1 MVAQDA
7 RYIGLRR
14 VERALRRPADPPPT
28 GSSASALCAP
38 PFSASGNLP
47 SNDRGGNPIMKTN
60 HRMTKLT
67 IAGTTA
73 LATILFV
80 PSFSSHGGAV
90 GVTPCFA
97 QSGGGAG
104 VNVGVGVGVNGAGTS
119 TGAKTGVNGNVS
131 GDPGL
136 TGNTS
141 GDAGLKGNTSGD
153 PGLTGNTHS
162 SVNSQGQ
169 VGLGGNAGAGGGFG
183 TGGH

>member
-1 MVAQDA
+1 MM
-7 RYIGLRR
+7 
-14 VERALRRPADPPPT
+14 T
-28 GSSASALCAP
+28 
-38 PFSASGNLP
+38 
-47 SNDRGGNPIMKTN
+47 MN

-67 IAGTTA
+67 IAGATA

-80 PSFSSHGGAV
+80 PNFSSHGAAV

-104 VNVGVGVGVNGAGTS
+104 VGV
-119 TGAKTGVNGNVS
+119 GVNGNVS

-141 GDAGLKGNTSGD
+141 GDAGLKGNTNGD
-153 PGLTGNTHS
+153 PGLTGNTRS

-169 VGLGGNAGAGGGFG
+169 PGIGGNAGAGASGSVG
-183 TGGH
+183 TGSH

>member
-1 MVAQDA
+1 MTTKHH
-7 RYIGLRR
+7 I
-14 VERALRRPADPPPT
+14 
-28 GSSASALCAP
+28 
-38 PFSASGNLP
+38 
-47 SNDRGGNPIMKTN
+47 
-60 HRMTKLT
+60 TKLT

-80 PSFSSHGGAV
+80 PSFSSHGG
-90 GVTPCFA
+90 VTPCFA

-104 VNVGVGVGVNGAGTS
+104 VGVGINGAGTS

-162 SVNSQGQ
+162 NVPPPRPSRHRRQCWCGRQRWRRDRRPLIGKRALN
-169 VGLGGNAGAGGGFG
+169 FG
-183 TGGH
+183 RRRAASRAAPFFVS